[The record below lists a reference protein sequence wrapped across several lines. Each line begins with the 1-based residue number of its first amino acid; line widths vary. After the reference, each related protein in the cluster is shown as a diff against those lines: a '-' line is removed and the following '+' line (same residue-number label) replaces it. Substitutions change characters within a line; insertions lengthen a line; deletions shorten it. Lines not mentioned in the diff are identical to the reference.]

1 MIHLSQTARSLA
13 RNLKLNIHAGIS
25 LSLYTQSRHYVLLL
39 RRPTMA
45 APSPPRFS
53 KVLIFGATG
62 EVASAA
68 ALEARARGATV
79 TLAMRDIFKV
89 NEWITP
95 EAERA
100 AGLRRIAASLDDP
113 EAVSRAARETG
124 AEAAFIYAVPTS
136 DGMRGVLEALRDAPS
151 IRHVVFL
158 STSQVRSAGTVKDDV
173 RSVTP
178 DHFIPWQHAQ
188 VEVALQ
194 DLGVPHTALRAG
206 FFASNPL
213 RIYLDK
219 DTKREVNLLAPEV
232 RHDPIDTTD
241 IGRAAAALLVNPRG
255 GDGDGAGDIVYLHG
269 PALLSQD
276 EQWAIINR
284 ELAAAGRP
292 LVKVNHVT
300 AEQYLAN
307 LAAMRVPDVVARSLC
322 KSMVDTR
329 ALYTAEDYE
338 AARGNVELI
347 TGRAPTSFED
357 FVRRE
362 IPRYFD

>member
-1 MIHLSQTARSLA
+1 
-13 RNLKLNIHAGIS
+13 
-25 LSLYTQSRHYVLLL
+25 
-39 RRPTMA
+39 MA
-45 APSPPRFS
+45 TPSPPRFS

-79 TLAMRDIFKV
+79 ALAMRDITKT

-113 EAVSRAARETG
+113 EAVGRAARETG
-124 AEAAFIYAVPTS
+124 AEAAFIYAVRTS
-136 DGMRGVLEALRDAPS
+136 DGMRGVLAALRDAAS

-158 STSQVRSAGTVKDDV
+158 STSQVRSAGAVKDDV
-173 RSVTP
+173 RSVPP

-219 DTKREVNLLAPEV
+219 DTRREVNLLAPEV
-232 RHDPIDTTD
+232 C
-241 IGRAAAALLVNPRG
+241 
-255 GDGDGAGDIVYLHG
+255 
-269 PALLSQD
+269 
-276 EQWAIINR
+276 
-284 ELAAAGRP
+284 
-292 LVKVNHVT
+292 
-300 AEQYLAN
+300 QYVL
-307 LAAMRVPDVVARSLC
+307 
-322 KSMVDTR
+322 
-329 ALYTAEDYE
+329 
-338 AARGNVELI
+338 
-347 TGRAPTSFED
+347 
-357 FVRRE
+357 
-362 IPRYFD
+362 

>member
-1 MIHLSQTARSLA
+1 M
-13 RNLKLNIHAGIS
+13 
-25 LSLYTQSRHYVLLL
+25 
-39 RRPTMA
+39 
-45 APSPPRFS
+45 PSPPHLT

-68 ALEARARGATV
+68 ALEARARGASV
-79 TLAMRDIFKV
+79 TLAMRDISKT
-89 NEWITP
+89 NEWITA
-95 EAERA
+95 EEERA
-100 AGLRRIAASLDDP
+100 AGLQRIAASLDSP
-113 EAVSRAARETG
+113 EAVGRAVRETG
-124 AEAAFIYAVPTS
+124 AEAAFIYAVRTP
-136 DGMRGVLEALRDAPS
+136 DNMRGVVTALRDAPS

-158 STSQVRSAGTVKDDV
+158 STSQVRSAGTVKDDI
-173 RSVTP
+173 RSVAP

-188 VEVALQ
+188 VEIALQ

-213 RIYLDK
+213 RIHHDRATRK
-219 DTKREVNLLAPEV
+219 EVRVLAPEV
-232 RHDPIDTTD
+232 LHDPIDPAD
-241 IGRAAAALLVNPRG
+241 IGRAAGALLVSPQG
-255 GDGDGAGDIVYLHG
+255 GGCVRNVVYLNG

-292 LVKVNHVT
+292 LVKVNYVT
-300 AEQYLAN
+300 AEEYLAN
-307 LAAMRVPDVVARSLC
+307 LAAMGVPDVVARSLC

-329 ALYTAEDYE
+329 ALYAAEDYE
-338 AARGNVELI
+338 AAKGNWPTVLI

-357 FVRRE
+357 FIRRE

>member
-1 MIHLSQTARSLA
+1 
-13 RNLKLNIHAGIS
+13 
-25 LSLYTQSRHYVLLL
+25 
-39 RRPTMA
+39 MA
-45 APSPPRFS
+45 TPSPPRFS

-68 ALEARARGATV
+68 ALEARARGASV
-79 TLAMRDIFKV
+79 TLAMRDISKT

-100 AGLRRIAASLDDP
+100 AGLQRIAASLDDP
-113 EAVSRAARETG
+113 EAVGRAARETG

-136 DGMRGVLEALRDAPS
+136 DSMRGVLAALRDAAS

-158 STSQVRSAGTVKDDV
+158 STSQVRSAGAVKDDI

-232 RHDPIDTTD
+232 RHDPIDPAD
-241 IGRAAAALLVNPRG
+241 IGRAAAALLVSPRG
-255 GDGDGAGDIVYLHG
+255 GDGGDGARDIVYLHG

-276 EQWAIINR
+276 EQWAVVNR
-284 ELAAAGRP
+284 ELDAAGRP
-292 LVKVNHVT
+292 PVKVNHVT

-338 AARGNVELI
+338 AAKGNVEMI
-347 TGRAPTSFED
+347 TGRAPTSFKD
-357 FVRRE
+357 YVRRE
-362 IPRYFD
+362 ISRYFD